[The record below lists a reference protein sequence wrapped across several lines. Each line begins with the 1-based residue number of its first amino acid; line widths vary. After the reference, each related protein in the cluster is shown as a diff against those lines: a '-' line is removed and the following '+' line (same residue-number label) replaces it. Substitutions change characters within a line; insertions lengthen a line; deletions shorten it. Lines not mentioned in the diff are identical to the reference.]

1 MGTAM
6 LNSSG
11 VGDTVRLLSSAPAPA
26 PASIQADEVTYTV
39 SQVASGVV
47 IEFSP

>member
-11 VGDTVRLLSSAPAPA
+11 VGDTVRLLSSAPA